1 MESFFDYNNDKIERL
16 EQINLDDLYEKKKA
30 HDQSKLYTFNKI
42 LNRIHSKIK
51 LTARQHINQQFC
63 WYVVPEIILGVAHY
77 DRMGCV
83 EYVVEQLLKNGF
95 RVQYTH
101 PNLLLISWKA
111 YIPTYV
117 RDEFKKK
124 TGIEIDESGD
134 PIPIDD
140 ETDDDPTNPFSR
152 TNTNKNTLINKGG
165 PRGGNNTSSSV
176 NGMNANMNTLLY
188 KNGKTA
194 NPSLSDGNS
203 NIAVK
208 KKEYTPIDN
217 YKPTG
222 KLIYNESLFQH
233 IQNKTTN
240 I

>member
-51 LTARQHINQQFC
+51 LTARQHIDQQFC
-63 WYVVPEIILGVAHY
+63 WFVVPEIILGVAHY

-134 PIPIDD
+134 PIPVED

-152 TNTNKNTLINKGG
+152 TNTNKNTVINKGG
-165 PRGGNNTSSSV
+165 PRGGNNASSSV

-194 NPSLSDGNS
+194 NPSLSDS

-208 KKEYTPIDN
+208 KKEYTPIN
-217 YKPTG
+217 TYKPTG

-240 I
+240 A

>member
-1 MESFFDYNNDKIERL
+1 MESFFDYRNDKIERL

-30 HDQSKLYTFNKI
+30 HDQAKLYTFNKI

-51 LTARQHINQQFC
+51 LTSRQHIDQQFC
-63 WYVVPEIILGVAHY
+63 WFVVPEIILGVAHY
-77 DRMGCV
+77 DHLGCV
-83 EYVVEQLLKNGF
+83 EYVVEHLTKNGF

-111 YIPTYV
+111 YVPTYV

-134 PIPIDD
+134 LVPND
-140 ETDDDPTNPFSR
+140 EGEGEGGEGVSNNPFSKSGR
-152 TNTNKNTLINKGG
+152 GMNNGG
-165 PRGGNNTSSSV
+165 SRGGNNSSSAIG
-176 NGMNANMNTLLY
+176 GMKANMNTLLY

-194 NPSLSDGNS
+194 NPALTEV
-203 NIAVK
+203 AVK
-208 KKEYTPIDN
+208 KKEYTPINN

-222 KLIYNESLFQH
+222 KLIYNESFFQH
-233 IQNKTTN
+233 IQNKTGE
-240 I
+240 